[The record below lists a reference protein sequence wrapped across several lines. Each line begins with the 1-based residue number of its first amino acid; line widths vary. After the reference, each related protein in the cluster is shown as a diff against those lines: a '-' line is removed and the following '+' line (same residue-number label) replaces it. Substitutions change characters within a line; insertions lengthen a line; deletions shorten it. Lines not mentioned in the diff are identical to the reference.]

1 MPRSDLHDLT
11 IVQALAEMAAGRVR
25 SRDLVEALIARCEA
39 GAALN
44 AFVSTDW
51 DALRHTA
58 DAMDKSGRAGHG
70 LGGIPLCFKANIAT
84 GIFPAD
90 AGTGALATSR
100 PGKVAPVAAALLQ
113 AGALVGATGN
123 MHELAFGIT
132 SNNAVTGAARNPWN
146 RQRIPGGS
154 SGGVAAAVAAGM
166 MPGGIGTDTGASV
179 RLPAALCGIVGF
191 RPTVGRYSGA
201 GIVPISRTRDTA
213 GPMARS
219 VEDIILLDQVIS
231 GDARAREPI
240 ALRGLRLGVPRA
252 YFYDQVDP
260 AVANCAEASL
270 SALRKA
276 GVEFVEADIPEVGKL
291 DEAVSFPVA
300 LYEFIRDLQAYLDDN
315 GIGLSLREVCNG
327 VGSPD
332 VRGLFESL
340 LGAGAMPAAVY
351 QEAMTT
357 HRPRLQA
364 VYRDYFAAHDVPA
377 VIFPTAPMTARPI
390 GQDETVELNGV
401 QVPTF
406 GTFIRNT
413 DPGSNAAIPGISL
426 PAALSPDRLPI
437 GMELDGPAASDA
449 RLLAIAAAI
458 EPVFAFHEKPE
469 VA

>member
-1 MPRSDLHDLT
+1 MPQSDLHDLT
-11 IVQALAEMAAGRVR
+11 IAQALAEMEAGRIR

-51 DALRHTA
+51 DALRHAA
-58 DAMDKSGRAGHG
+58 DAIDGSGRAGHG
-70 LGGIPLCFKANIAT
+70 LGGIPLCFKDNIAT
-84 GIFPAD
+84 GIFPAG
-90 AGTGALATSR
+90 AGTGALANSR
-100 PGKVAPVAAALLQ
+100 PGKIAPVAAALLQ

-146 RQRIPGGS
+146 PQRIPGGS
-154 SGGVAAAVAAGM
+154 SGGVAAAVAARM

-219 VEDIILLDQVIS
+219 VEDITLLDRVIS
-231 GDARAREPI
+231 GDRRSSESI
-240 ALRGLRLGVPRA
+240 TLRGLRLGVPRA
-252 YFYDQVDP
+252 YFYDQLES
-260 AVANCAEASL
+260 AVADCAEASL
-270 SALRKA
+270 SALRTA
-276 GVEFVEADIPEVGKL
+276 GVELVEADIPEVGKL

-300 LYEFIRDLQAYLDDN
+300 LYEFIRDLQAYLDEN
-315 GIGLSLREVCNG
+315 GIALTLRAVCDG

-332 VRGLFESL
+332 VRGLFETL
-340 LGAGAMPAAVY
+340 LGDGAMPAAVY

-364 VYRDYFAAHDVPA
+364 TYREYFAAHDVAA
-377 VIFPTAPMTARPI
+377 VVFPTAPMTARPI

-426 PAALSPDRLPI
+426 PACLSPEGLPI
-437 GMELDGPAASDA
+437 GMEFDGPAASDA

-469 VA
+469 PA

>member
-44 AFVSTDW
+44 AFVSRDW
-51 DALRHTA
+51 DALRHAA
-58 DAMDKSGRAGHG
+58 DAMDESGRAGHG
-70 LGGIPLCFKANIAT
+70 LGGIPLCFKDNIAT
-84 GIFPAD
+84 GIFPAG
-90 AGTGALATSR
+90 AGTGALANSR

-113 AGALVGATGN
+113 AGAIVGATGN

-191 RPTVGRYSGA
+191 RPTVGRYSGT

-219 VEDIILLDQVIS
+219 VEDIILLDHVIG
-231 GDARAREPI
+231 GDGCSSESI
-240 ALRGLRLGVPRA
+240 TLKGLRLGVPRA
-252 YFYDQVDP
+252 YFYDQLEP
-260 AVANCAEASL
+260 AVADCAEASL

-276 GVEFVEADIPEVGKL
+276 GVELVEADIPEVGKL

-300 LYEFIRDLQAYLDDN
+300 LYE
-315 GIGLSLREVCNG
+315 
-327 VGSPD
+327 
-332 VRGLFESL
+332 
-340 LGAGAMPAAVY
+340 
-351 QEAMTT
+351 
-357 HRPRLQA
+357 
-364 VYRDYFAAHDVPA
+364 
-377 VIFPTAPMTARPI
+377 
-390 GQDETVELNGV
+390 
-401 QVPTF
+401 
-406 GTFIRNT
+406 
-413 DPGSNAAIPGISL
+413 
-426 PAALSPDRLPI
+426 
-437 GMELDGPAASDA
+437 
-449 RLLAIAAAI
+449 
-458 EPVFAFHEKPE
+458 
-469 VA
+469 